1 MRWLKNRSTE
11 NAEELKIRLNEDIK
25 LSQFTVRH
33 FSKSTETWKRLLCHV
48 NLAIFLQGQRA
59 LEQLVSVVCLQ
70 TFLVLSVATSGLGMA
85 LKKLP
90 SWGQHVLDSEDPQDW
105 AEKIK
110 EVREKGARNPAS
122 EAKQLRTKD
131 PNIARVVFTSRS
143 VRVILERKFDNLN
156 NA

>member
-33 FSKSTETWKRLLCHV
+33 FSKSTETWKRLLCDV
-48 NLAIFLQGQRA
+48 NLAIFPSRTEGFGTTSLCCMSA
-59 LEQLVSVVCLQ
+59 DL
-70 TFLVLSVATSGLGMA
+70 LVLSVATVGFGMA

-110 EVREKGARNPAS
+110 EVREKGARNR
-122 EAKQLRTKD
+122 KKKIQLEGTM
-131 PNIARVVFTSRS
+131 
-143 VRVILERKFDNLN
+143 
-156 NA
+156 